1 MSTSPGHKE
10 SELASAVLLYAM
22 RCLEEGDHTALQS
35 LNIGPNEVAAL
46 RELQLSDLLQLQQW
60 PFHGID
66 IQIQRDVFW
75 YLLERL
81 RSARGHAQL
90 KRQLI
95 AADAPLVMMTA
106 LFGMGSREFR
116 RLRQYAITDRA
127 GGRSPEPDEQASGR
141 LWHAWQACRR
151 QRPGGILRPQDYL
164 ALSDEVGVS
173 LRGIWQL
180 TQRWTAEDSAS
191 A

>member
-10 SELASAVLLYAM
+10 SELASAVLLYAL
-22 RCLEEGDHTALQS
+22 RCLDEGDHTALQS
-35 LNIGPNEVAAL
+35 LNIGPSEVAAL

-66 IQIQRDVFW
+66 IRIQRDVFW
-75 YLLERL
+75 HLLERL
-81 RSARGHAQL
+81 QSARGQTQL

-95 AADAPLVMMTA
+95 AADAPLAMMTA

-127 GGRSPEPDEQASGR
+127 GGRPPEPDEQASGR